1 MGRNSGF
8 SRMLVIF
15 LLATLPMGC
24 ATSKDYE
31 RAYRRAWRKI
41 VNSQAWQ
48 DALVS
53 NYGEGNRR
61 ADVYYPLPSVYDN
74 TELRTFAE
82 ENIDAEF
89 LETYQSL
96 VFRAY
101 FRTITEAEK
110 ADARI
115 YEAYSRLRA
124 QRNLKENR
132 RDTAFMKS
140 LEFAKNRYQ
149 SHREMLEGLKS
160 WKAFNEYGT
169 DDLDFFLKEH
179 LNPAYAMHRQGKGQ
193 EAILTYLVYRLAD
206 LYHFE
211 ERRVD

>member
-1 MGRNSGF
+1 
-8 SRMLVIF
+8 MLVIL
-15 LLATLPMGC
+15 LLATLTMGC

-41 VNSQAWQ
+41 VNSQAWR

-53 NYGEGNRR
+53 NYREGNRR
-61 ADVYYPLPSVYDN
+61 AEVFYPLPSVYDN
-74 TELRTFAE
+74 TELRSFAE
-82 ENIDAEF
+82 GKIDADF

-101 FRTITEAEK
+101 FRTIAEAEK

-115 YEAYSRLRA
+115 YEAYSRLRT

-132 RDTAFMKS
+132 RDTEFMRS
-140 LEFAKNRYQ
+140 LELAKTRYQ
-149 SHREMLEGLKS
+149 AHREMLEGLKS
-160 WKAFNEYGT
+160 WKAFNEYGS

-179 LNPAYAMHRQGKGQ
+179 LNPAYAMHRQGQGQ
-193 EAILTYLVYRLAD
+193 EAILEYLVYRLAD

-211 ERRVD
+211 ERRLD

>member
-8 SRMLVIF
+8 SRIVVLLILVC
-15 LLATLPMGC
+15 LPMGC
-24 ATSKDYE
+24 APSKNYE

-41 VNSQAWQ
+41 VNSQAWR

-53 NYGEGNRR
+53 HYSEGSAQ

-74 TELRTFAE
+74 TDLKAFAE
-82 ENIDAEF
+82 GRIDEEF
-89 LETYQSL
+89 LDTYQSL

-101 FRTITEAEK
+101 FRTIAEAEK

-115 YEAYSRLRA
+115 YEAYSSLRA
-124 QRNLKENR
+124 QRNLRENR

-140 LEFAKNRYQ
+140 LELAKNRYQ
-149 SHREMLEGLKS
+149 AHREMLEGLKS
-160 WKAFNEYGT
+160 WKAFNEYGS

-179 LNPAYAMHRQGKGQ
+179 LSPAFTMHQQGKGQ
-193 EAILTYLVYRLAD
+193 EAILRYLVYRLAD

-211 ERRVD
+211 ERGLD